1 MSFDSGTLGTNGFYW
16 WLGQVVDSSTW
27 QDNVNPKLYKETDEV
42 EGWGYRYKVRI
53 FGNQTEDK
61 ELQADEQL
69 PMAEVMY
76 PITAGSGHAGSHQT
90 PNIQQGNYVLG
101 FFKDGFEAQQ
111 PVIMGVLGNNAQT
124 ALEGKDPEK
133 GFGARSGYK
142 GKSGPVDIAQK
153 DQTSSPNSLP
163 SDESTDPR
171 RGSISDSMQ
180 ADDGGDVTSLAKPK
194 EDDNTS
200 EMQGV
205 QAAIQGL
212 LRFINRLKLSL
223 QQYSMGASTT
233 TPNFLTGLQS
243 EVNKV
248 TGIIAGFIKS
258 ILARVRGFIVNE
270 VNAKVKDVTSLL
282 MPNERPQLQQVQ
294 EKATDTLGCVIQKI
308 IGQLGSLIGP
318 LLGELV
324 EEYVNAPMCAVEN
337 FMGALMGNIVGQITS
352 AIGTALGSIQSILSV
367 GEMATAFSPP
377 TAALDIISGVL
388 EFFSCDET
396 AEEPGVLAWSPW
408 SGAASLGSPS
418 AGLGSLLD
426 GIEAGSGLPPEAPTC
441 PTGPQRSGPPSIKF
455 RGGKGRGAS
464 GNAVIDATGSIMGV
478 DLTSYGSGYKN
489 PPNVIIDNPSYKGG
503 GARLKSVINKQGQ
516 VIKVIPVETGSGY
529 LSSPDGST
537 YGAGGVIS
545 NPGDTVIKFK
555 TNRNA
560 GIANTFAAFVNPGS
574 SILLNPTG
582 SGVPGV
588 GSTIVIN
595 GPANVTIPKG
605 TATIQSTETMTI
617 DKSFIGEGQGGEV
630 IFGVLTGINTEPNP
644 IFGFDNNEAVNS
656 GSFTGDLVAGS
667 NVITNIRDFTGTVIP
682 NQLIT
687 MSNPPENIALS
698 GITTISTFTG
708 SVGTDAQVTLNIP
721 VIGTGST
728 QGQLFLTDPPVN
740 LDQNTEVAVNI
751 SQIPGYTSVVPGTT
765 FEVGPGDTVALPAGT
780 FADVIQNGQVV
791 QTVAGSGPT
800 NPVQINTFG
809 YLTSTVP
816 VKGLDIVP
824 GSDPTS
830 STGQYPV
837 IIKLKE
843 IFVQNTG
850 INYDVNDRI
859 VISPNFGAELR
870 PKFGAFG
877 KVVGVDIINSG
888 EGFNVIPSI
897 YVDSEVGTNAKL
909 IPVFDFIRL
918 GSDEQGNINAL
929 TPPELPE
936 GVSVMQVT
944 DCVGLVPVGFV
955 DGRPYFGPFH
965 SHKGR
970 KMVGARHTPISHSF
984 IYDTREESLANVTKS
999 SMSVAP
1005 ITSSVPSPPNVQT
1018 NEVETPSATP
1028 ALFGE
1033 VTPTPTP
1040 DPTQTPVPTPG
1051 TSPTPMP
1058 APAPAPAPSPAPSP
1072 SPSPSPGGGGGGYG
1086 GY

>member
-27 QDNVNPKLYKETDEV
+27 QDNVNPELYKESDEV

-142 GKSGPVDIAQK
+142 GKAAPVDIAQK

-205 QAAIQGL
+205 QAAIQSL
-212 LRFINRLKLSL
+212 LRFINRLKMSL

-243 EVNKV
+243 EVDKV

-258 ILARVRGFIVNE
+258 ILARVRGFVVNE
-270 VNAKVKDVTSLL
+270 VNSKVKDVTSLL

-352 AIGTALGSIQSILSV
+352 AIGTALGAIQSILSV

-396 AEEPGVLAWSPW
+396 SEEPGVLAWSPW

-418 AGLGSLLD
+418 AGLGGLLD

-441 PTGPQRSGPPSIKF
+441 PTGPQNSGPPTIKF
-455 RGGKGRGAS
+455 QGGKGQGAS
-464 GNAVIDATGSIMGV
+464 GNAVVDATGSIMGV
-478 DLTSYGSGYKN
+478 DLTSYGSGYKTA
-489 PPNVIIDNPSYKGG
+489 PKVIVSDPSYKGS
-503 GARLKSVINKQGQ
+503 GANLKSIINENGQ
-516 VIKVIPVETGSGY
+516 VVQVVPIEPGNGY
-529 LSSPDGST
+529 LSKPDGST
-537 YGAGGVIS
+537 YGAGGVLS

-555 TNRNA
+555 TKKYS
-560 GIANTFAAFVNPGS
+560 GIGNTFAAFVNPGS

-582 SGVPGV
+582 PGVPEAGIGV
-588 GSTIVIN
+588 TIVIN
-595 GPANVTIPKG
+595 GPAKNVTIPGG
-605 TATIQSTETMTI
+605 TTTIDSLDPNMTI
-617 DKSFIGEGQGGEV
+617 NKKLGGEGLGEEV
-630 IFGVLTGINTEPNP
+630 VFGILVGETDSPNP
-644 IFGFDNNEAVNS
+644 IFGFNGNAGANS
-656 GSFTGDLVAGS
+656 GSFIGDIDAGS
-667 NVITNIRDFTGTVIP
+667 NTITNVTSVTGKVNP
-682 NQLIT
+682 GQLIT
-687 MSNPPENIALS
+687 MSNAPANISLS

-708 SVGTDAQVTLNIP
+708 AVGTDAQVTINIP
-721 VIGTGST
+721 VIGAGLT
-728 QGQLFLTDPPVN
+728 QGQLFLTDPMVDTNKTISSPI
-740 LDQNTEVAVNI
+740 DI
-751 SQIPGYTSVVPGTT
+751 SQIPGYTAVVPGTT
-765 FEVGPGDTVALPAGT
+765 FEVGPGDTVALPEGT
-780 FADVIQNGQVV
+780 FADVIQNGQVM
-791 QTVAGSGPT
+791 QTIAGAGPT
-800 NPVQINTFG
+800 KPVQINTFG
-809 YLTSTVP
+809 HLTSTVP
-816 VKGLDIVP
+816 LKGINFISGSEP
-824 GSDPTS
+824 GSA
-830 STGQYPV
+830 TGQYPV
-837 IIKLKE
+837 IIRLKE

-850 INYDVNDRI
+850 INYDVNDQI
-859 VISPNFGAELR
+859 VISPNFGAEVR
-870 PKFGAFG
+870 PIFGPFG
-877 KVVGVDIINSG
+877 KVIGVDVISTG
-888 EGFNVIPSI
+888 EGFDTVPSI

-909 IPVFDFIRL
+909 IPVFEFVRF

-936 GVSVMQVT
+936 GVSVTQVT

-965 SHKGR
+965 THRGR

-984 IYDTREESLANVTKS
+984 IYNTREESLKNATRSNTY
-999 SMSVAP
+999 VAP
-1005 ITSSVPSPPNVQT
+1005 ITPSVASSPNPQT
-1018 NEVETPSATP
+1018 SEVITEVATTTTTPTTP
-1028 ALFGE
+1028 TTTT
-1033 VTPTPTP
+1033 TPTPAP
-1040 DPTQTPVPTPG
+1040 SPEP
-1051 TSPTPMP
+1051 SPT
-1058 APAPAPAPSPAPSP
+1058 PSPAPSP
-1072 SPSPSPGGGGGGYG
+1072 SPSPSPGGGGGGY
-1086 GY
+1086 